1 MFDIKVNIQGAELH
15 FGTFKYLYLE
25 MQYTNTDEVIAECS
39 YCFQRLST
47 VKLTLADVELLASDK
62 LLDKDIIKTIED
74 FVRAS
79 KALLGGVWY
88 GIKC

>member
-15 FGTFKYLYLE
+15 FGTFKDLYLE
-25 MQYTNTDEVIAECS
+25 MRYTNTDYVIAECS

-47 VKLTLADVELLASDK
+47 VKLTIADVELLASDK
-62 LLDKDIIKTIED
+62 LLDKDIIKTIEG

-79 KALLGGVWY
+79 KALLGGV
-88 GIKC
+88 